1 MHFWRSPLSGSAISK
16 IVSPP
21 RSSLIVQIHGA
32 PSVPAEGGRS
42 LLPLHGLGRSIR
54 GPGVG
59 HAAQRRAGQR
69 KVRAVRF
76 WLPLWV
82 VFYLAVRLWLLVR
95 CGVVFRGTCLFV
107 HTHDVTVPKALGVH
121 RTVCWLSSI
130 LNR

>member
-21 RSSLIVQIHGA
+21 RASLIVQIHGA

-76 WLPLWV
+76 WLPV
-82 VFYLAVRLWLLVR
+82 GGFYLAVRLWLGAVR
-95 CGVVFRGTCLFV
+95 RCVSWNVFVRAYSRRDRAKGAWGASHGLLAV
-107 HTHDVTVPKALGVH
+107 
-121 RTVCWLSSI
+121 
-130 LNR
+130 